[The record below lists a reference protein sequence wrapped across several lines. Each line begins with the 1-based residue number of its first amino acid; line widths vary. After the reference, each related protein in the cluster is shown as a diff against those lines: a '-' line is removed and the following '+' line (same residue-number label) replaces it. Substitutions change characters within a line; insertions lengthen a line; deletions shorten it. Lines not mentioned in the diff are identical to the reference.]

1 MFVVSDRIH
10 VNAPLERCFLL
21 STSLELVRQSLKMR
35 LVAGQSSR
43 PGGLVEEGDRLTW
56 KGWVFCM
63 PQRHESLISRYERP
77 NFFQD
82 TMLRGRFKRYQH
94 DHTFTEIGGRT
105 LLNDKIRFSLPLGM
119 VTRPVG
125 RFVVTPY
132 IASLLRHRLE
142 LLKRVAE
149 SEEWKQYLP
158 GGQA

>member
-10 VNAPLERCFLL
+10 VNAPVERCFLL
-21 STSLELVRQSLKMR
+21 STNLELVKHSLKMKLDSR
-35 LVAGQSSR
+35 QSTR
-43 PGGLVEEGDRLTW
+43 TGGLVEGGDRLMW
-56 KGWVFCM
+56 KGWAFGL
-63 PQRHESLISRYERP
+63 PQRHESLISKYERP
-77 NFFQD
+77 DFFQD

-94 DHTFTEIGGRT
+94 DHFFTAIGGRT

-149 SEEWKQYLP
+149 SDEWKRYLP
-158 GGQA
+158 G